1 MYVMGP
7 GSAPMGCATPTVP
20 RSGIYHLSERPKYVC
35 RASTLAKSKGAGV
48 LKDVHEHL
56 KA

>member
-7 GSAPMGCATPTVP
+7 GSAPMGCPTVP
-20 RSGIYHLSERPKYVC
+20 RAGIYLLSERPKYVC